1 MRMGSRR
8 GTASGTRARSAG
20 GLGSGPSRSLEAGAV
35 PGPGARVAQPVM
47 SARPASAS
55 ASPVCCAPSFHRPS
69 HAMSNFV
76 FPPAEIPSAAVR
88 GTDARYAVRRIFCV
102 GRNYADHARE
112 MGADPTRE
120 PPFYFTTPAT
130 ALTASGATVPYP
142 SATSNYHYEMELV
155 LALGAPVF
163 KVTPEAA
170 VAAIWG
176 YAAGLDMTRRDLQA
190 AAKAAG
196 KPWDTAKGFDQ
207 SAILGDIARVSE
219 IGRLDKGAIT
229 LAVNGVEKQRGD
241 LADMIWSAAEIVF
254 NLSLLFHV
262 PPGTQIYTGTPAG
275 VGAVVPGDVI
285 TGHIEGLGDI
295 SLTVGQPE

>member
-1 MRMGSRR
+1 
-8 GTASGTRARSAG
+8 
-20 GLGSGPSRSLEAGAV
+20 
-35 PGPGARVAQPVM
+35 
-47 SARPASAS
+47 
-55 ASPVCCAPSFHRPS
+55 
-69 HAMSNFV
+69 MSNFV
-76 FPPAEIPSAAVR
+76 FPPVDIPSAAVR
-88 GTDARYAVRRIFCV
+88 GTEARYAVRRIFCV

-112 MGADPTRE
+112 MGSDPTRE
-120 PPFYFTTPAT
+120 PPFYFTKPAT
-130 ALTASGATVPYP
+130 ALTPSGSTVPYP
-142 SATSNYHYEMELV
+142 TETKNYHYEMELV

-207 SAILGDIARVSE
+207 SAILGEIVRVAD

-241 LADMIWSAAEIVF
+241 LADMIWNSAEIVS
-254 NLSLLFHV
+254 NLSYLYHLH
-262 PPGTQIYTGTPAG
+262 PGDLIYTGTPAG
-275 VGAVVPGDVI
+275 VGAVVPGDVLA
-285 TGHIEGLGDI
+285 GRIEGLGEI
-295 SLTVGQPE
+295 HLTVGPAE